1 MANTSSPFGFQQYRG
16 TGSAPTF
23 EQVPAA
29 ILSTNSTAIGFG
41 DPVCQATGT
50 TGLGTG
56 YIIQCPAPTTLA
68 ITGQSLSNGV
78 MTETFTALSP
88 ALAPPVGAWVVIYGG
103 TTSGTVNGAWQI
115 LSSSTTTFTHN
126 FSGAISTASNT
137 AVVYYPPS
145 GIFVGCT
152 YLSTAQK
159 RRVWSNYWPGSDA
172 AADAEAYL
180 ITDPNAQF
188 LIQTANSNTTAT
200 AVGLT
205 YVGQNIGH
213 ALGTVNTANGLSTAY
228 ADQYTLDA
236 NSGAGAAANSFLP
249 WRIVG
254 FPGLATG
261 VTYPLAGANGNDPTT
276 AYNRIVV
283 GFNNSMPRGFAG
295 I

>member
-1 MANTSSPFGFQQYRG
+1 MANTSTPFGFQQYRG
-16 TGSAPTF
+16 SGSAPTF
-23 EQVPAA
+23 EQTQAA
-29 ILSTNSTAIGFG
+29 ILSTNTTAIGFG

-56 YIIQCPAPTTLA
+56 YIIQCPAPTALA
-68 ITGQSLSNGV
+68 VTGQSLSNGV

-88 ALAPPVGAWVVIYGG
+88 ALAPPVGAWVVIYGA
-103 TTSGTVNGAWQI
+103 TTAGTVNGPWQI

-126 FSGAISTASNT
+126 FSGAVSTGVGT
-137 AVVYYPPS
+137 AVVFYPVA
-145 GIFVGCT
+145 GIFAGCT

-159 RRVWSNYWPGSDA
+159 RRTWSNYWPGSDA
-172 AADAEAYL
+172 AADGIAYL

-188 LIQTANSNTTAT
+188 LVQTANSNTTAT

-205 YVGQNIGH
+205 YIGQNIGH
-213 ALGTVNTANGLSTAY
+213 SLGTVNTANGLSATY

-236 NSGAGAAANSFLP
+236 NFPVGAAGNSFLP
-249 WRIVG
+249 FRIVG
-254 FPGLATG
+254 FPGSPLG
-261 VTYPLAGANGNDPTT
+261 VADPLSGANGNDPTT